1 MVMYEKAK
9 VPRFGRWVHHKGGGG
24 GGGRIGLNEWWVW
37 FGLVKVPT
45 HQVSCSC
52 RVRVIGK
59 IKQFFF
65 YSVWVLCCFIL
76 FIMNL
81 LIIRFYK

>member
-9 VPRFGRWVHHKGGGG
+9 VPRFGRWVHHK
-24 GGGRIGLNEWWVW
+24 GGRIGLNEWWVW

-65 YSVWVLCCFIL
+65 LFCLGFMLLHFIHHEL
-76 FIMNL
+76 AHNSIL
-81 LIIRFYK
+81 